1 MLHKAI
7 KIAAALVAIALAGCG
22 TAPTKPL
29 PPQVAAV
36 APTAFRVIADGA
48 VGVAVSKGVKPAD
61 IAAGA
66 YQLEQFASGQNV
78 TMQALTTEIMKLEQ
92 QAALNPAQMLAV
104 GEMRAAFDT
113 IILGYINNG
122 VIAGTAKTTLQEIL
136 NDIIAAAVLLGAPP
150 PVPVPASADNDVV
163 LTTTT
168 TADSGPPAPARAKS
182 PSMAALESPPVVGA
196 ALSTVTVAALKAF
209 AHVEVSSPVA
219 AGISVIGAFLAGW
232 LEQH

>member
-7 KIAAALVAIALAGCG
+7 KIAAALAAIALVGCS

-36 APTAFRVIADGA
+36 APSAFRVIADGA

-92 QAALNPAQMLAV
+92 QAGLNPAQMLAI

-113 IILGYINNG
+113 VILGYINNG

-136 NDIIAAAVLLGAPP
+136 DDLISAAMLLGAPSPGPAVP
-150 PVPVPASADNDVV
+150 PSADSDVI
-163 LTTTT
+163 LTTT
-168 TADSGPPAPARAKS
+168 TADIGPPTPMKS
-182 PSMAALESPPVVGA
+182 PSIATLESPPIIGA
-196 ALSTVTVAALKAF
+196 AVSTVTVAALKAF

-219 AGISVIGAFLAGW
+219 AGISVLGAFLAGW